1 MSGSDTAEIL
11 TGCIVAL
18 TAGYVAVASGL
29 CGTKRYR
36 VYRNDTIHAVNHG
49 WFYNSVEY
57 TTANNKR
64 VLVATVKPLYVKVV
78 DHKDRP
84 STEYD

>member
-1 MSGSDTAEIL
+1 MSGSDYAEIL
-11 TGCIVAL
+11 AGCLVAM

-36 VYRNDTIHAVNHG
+36 VYRNDTVRAVNHG

-57 TTANNKR
+57 TPAKGKS
-64 VLVATVKPLYVKVV
+64 VFFATVKPLYVEVV

-84 STEYD
+84 AIEYD